1 MQTNDSEIYII
12 GFIYYFGTRFS
23 SLILI
28 MAIDT
33 PFEKIVPVIMSRFTT
48 AYMLV

>member
-1 MQTNDSEIYII
+1 MQIDESEIYMT

-33 PFEKIVPVIMSRFTT
+33 PFEKIVLVIMSRFTT